1 MENEQLKIEEIVGY
15 LPYRLKVLR
24 PDNKTIMSVSGI
36 VGNLYIFQEIGKF
49 ETYGSIKS
57 NANKLILHP
66 LEDLKKEQLSNFSV
80 NFRMW
85 YNKKNF
91 NYNLMIY
98 SDIELCHKLH
108 IDYRNLIKRKLA
120 ININTLNND

>member
-1 MENEQLKIEEIVGY
+1 MKNEQLKIEEIVGY

-24 PDNKTIMSVSGI
+24 PDNKTIMSISGI

-108 IDYRNLIKRKLA
+108 VDYRNLIGRGLA
-120 ININTLNND
+120 IDINTLNK

>member
-1 MENEQLKIEEIVGY
+1 MKNEQLKIEEIVGY

-24 PDNKTIMSVSGI
+24 PDNKTIMSISGI

-108 IDYRNLIKRKLA
+108 VDYRNLIGRALA
-120 ININTLNND
+120 IDINTLNK